1 MFMLEQRSIFSF
13 LLILCY
19 AFCFQIAYSQN
30 SEETKRQLL
39 IIEKEYNDLLQS
51 ALKSQVKADSLA
63 RISNLKR
70 WELESVRDE
79 SKKAKL
85 GSEVL
90 EIERESLEIQTE
102 TNKKYA
108 TARDLELRLLSLKRS
123 MPETPSGSQANQQV
137 RSGEVTKDE
146 KLLLAF
152 FYGKPELE
160 PFIGPMAIEK
170 LKSVEKQAYNI
181 NRIFNEVSETNQEI
195 ENLKIQIDTNPRSR
209 KNKNYRKQI
218 EELEKKASLKNS
230 EALSAIEG
238 VNKVKLE
245 VLVDVVNASK
255 VRVSS
260 RDLLQKASVHEN
272 SAEENIREAIESR
285 KVANELRT
293 EKFSHDYMIRAYQK
307 ELVAIEELMKAFT
320 LFTGKSST
328 QVDLMS
334 ERTSVGISP
343 PKTQTTQKEET
354 ITEKNRESMQQVSET
369 KSEKII
375 ENGTVIPLNIS
386 LPAGLTYRIQVGIYL
401 NDAVLPDFKDLPN
414 LTRETDEGHGTTRYF
429 SGIYARFG
437 EAERALLDVRKL
449 GFRDAFIAAY
459 LDSRRIPVNRA
470 ISMEGDREEKPAVV
484 VAAENKPILVAEVK
498 ESKETTEKTTGN
510 VVFKVQIGVFR
521 NLLTSENRDR
531 FLRLAGNQK
540 MEFSQNN
547 SGLYVYTIGIFNT
560 FEQAVQTRDK
570 LVSGGIKDAFVVAY
584 KNGEKI
590 PLNQVIK

>member
-108 TARDLELRLLSLKRS
+108 AARDLELRLLSLKRS